1 MRKRDVQ
8 GLRPLGAFLM
18 SRALKVHPLLRL
30 CWRADSASTLED
42 LDPLGP
48 IDVSGT
54 LGKHVIFISEGVLF
68 L

>member
-1 MRKRDVQ
+1 
-8 GLRPLGAFLM
+8 M

-54 LGKHVIFISEGVLF
+54 LGKHVICISEGVLF